1 MATMGG
7 RAAYKRGS
15 SQLVMRYMIILACF
29 FPHQSVTEP
38 GGSRASPPPP
48 PPRTSPPQQL
58 PPADE
63 SLRIGP
69 SLIRPSAVDTDDV
82 LVTMFAAGPGGTVDV
97 ERGGRPLK
105 VSLKVPHAL
114 KLRADVG
121 GQGEAVWEDGGAV
134 SLMEAELGK
143 GEVLEVQGLHLRHKG
158 GRFEVEDMAEGT
170 GGGGGGSSSSSSNSS
185 NITVKNGMLGGC
197 CCIGVE
203 GGGVELSGC
212 TISADGGSCVG
223 ATGPNSK
230 ATLR

>member
-1 MATMGG
+1 
-7 RAAYKRGS
+7 
-15 SQLVMRYMIILACF
+15 
-29 FPHQSVTEP
+29 
-38 GGSRASPPPP
+38 
-48 PPRTSPPQQL
+48 
-58 PPADE
+58 
-63 SLRIGP
+63 
-69 SLIRPSAVDTDDV
+69 VDTDDV

-143 GEVLEVQGLHLRHKG
+143 GEVFDVQGLHLRHNG
-158 GRFEVEDMAEGT
+158 GRFEVEDLAEGT
-170 GGGGGGSSSSSSNSS
+170 GDGGEGSSSGNS
-185 NITVKNGMLGGC
+185 TVKNGMLGGC

-203 GGGVELSGC
+203 GGGVDLSGC

-223 ATGPNSK
+223 ATGPTSK